1 MSTPTVQ
8 KQVLENGPRNYVAQF
23 TCPLTT
29 GDTLAN
35 YLALDPTSGGD
46 MGVSIAGNTLYPG
59 THLKLMELRYDI
71 SDAIG
76 IELIWDASSPQNAD
90 IINGLGGGHKSYS
103 RSGGLFVPQSAGAP
117 ITGATGK
124 VLFTLIG
131 APAAGQ
137 FFSITVAAKKDIA
150 Q

>member
-1 MSTPTVQ
+1 MTTPTVT
-8 KQVLENGPRNYVAQF
+8 KQVLENGFRNYVAQF
-23 TCPLTT
+23 TCPVTS
-29 GDTLAN
+29 GDTLSN

-46 MGVSIAGNTLYPG
+46 MGVTIGGNTLYPG
-59 THLKLMELRYDI
+59 THLKLMEYRYDM
-71 SDAIG
+71 SDGLG
-76 IELIWDASSPQNAD
+76 IQLIWDATSPQNAD
-90 IINGLGGGHKSYS
+90 IINGLGGGHKSYV

-131 APAAGQ
+131 TPAAGQ
-137 FFSITVAAKKDIA
+137 FFSIWLWARKDVA